1 MAEETM
7 FEQATDQQPEQK
19 IEPLTLT
26 VDAQYNEFIEQYVG
40 EGKKYS
46 NVGELAKAYA
56 NADRHIVELNS
67 DLTKFKNENT
77 FVKDL
82 LMTNLLNDPNEIKEP
97 VTPPNE
103 QQPPAQPPEAPTPPA
118 EEGVDL
124 SKKIEDALIQRE
136 AAQRRKVNAT
146 NTEKVMLEQFE
157 NREAAI
163 EAVETRAK
171 QLNVEPTFI
180 SNLAFDSPTAFFELM
195 GINPDATPRNTDTP
209 APRSDVNPQRL
220 ADANPRIKE
229 GTYRFYSELRKSDP
243 SKYRSAEVQNQ
254 MMKDAEANPNFY
266 T

>member
-19 IEPLTLT
+19 NEPLTLT
-26 VDAQYNEFIEQYVG
+26 VDAPYKEFIEQYVG

-67 DLTKFKNENT
+67 DLAKNKSELT
-77 FVKDL
+77 SVKDL

-97 VTPPNE
+97 TPPNE
-103 QQPPAQPPEAPTPPA
+103 QQPPAEPPVTPTPPA
-118 EEGVDL
+118 EDGVDL
-124 SKKIEDALIQRE
+124 SQKIEDALVERE
-136 AAQRRKVNAT
+136 AMQRRKVNAT

-163 EAVETRAK
+163 KAVEDRAK
-171 QLNVEPTFI
+171 QLSVEPTFI
-180 SNLAFDSPTAFFELM
+180 SNLAFESPTAFFELM
-195 GINPDATPRNTDTP
+195 GINPDLAPRNTDTP

-220 ADANPRIKE
+220 ADANPRTKE

-243 SKYRSAEVQNQ
+243 AKYRSAEVQNQ
-254 MMKDAEANPNFY
+254 MMKDAEVNPNFY